1 MTIGPLLAAFQQR
14 LTGNAGNRRGA
25 IVIGGAVVEINPEG
39 QPFAKAGTVQYL
51 DDLAATFGTVH
62 FFALAVKKKELVYR
76 RRLGEHIAFYPLT
89 HVDKQGLERLRPL
102 LHDVRRICGVGRRV
116 EAALEFFPS
125 AGGLMGSSLL
135 RAVSTRYGVYFGT
148 DPFID
153 MRSITTLVG
162 ALRQLIKRLAS
173 RLASRVADF
182 VLVRDPRQFRK
193 LESRL
198 LGRVFLSAPISALP
212 RPTVIRPSR
221 CRDQEV
227 TLLYVGMFSQ
237 RKGIIDLF
245 NVLRL
250 LARDPRRQYRL
261 LLVGAPEMLGPDQY
275 SLAQLQ
281 DQCRSFGIEHLVEC
295 RGYLDDMQSLRTA
308 YESADIFVL
317 ASRREGFPR
326 VVEEALLYGLPVVA
340 FELGSLSEV
349 LRNEVHA
356 MLVPP
361 GDLEGF
367 VRAVQRVAE
376 DPVLRETLAASG
388 RGFIQSRFPLS
399 ASRQHAALMACSP
412 PNG

>member
-1 MTIGPLLAAFQQR
+1 MIIGSLIAAFQKR
-14 LTGNAGNRRGA
+14 LTGNTGGRRGA
-25 IVIGGAVVEINPEG
+25 LVIGGAVVEIDPEG

-51 DDLAATFGTVH
+51 NDLAATFGTVH

-76 RRLGEHIAFYPLT
+76 SRLGEHIVFYPLT
-89 HVDKQGLERLRPL
+89 HVNKQGLSRLRPL
-102 LHDVRRICGVGRRV
+102 LHDVRRICGVGHRV

-135 RAVSTRYGVYFGT
+135 RAVSIRYGVYFGT

-153 MRSITTLVG
+153 LRSIPTLAG

-173 RLASRVADF
+173 RVTSRVADF
-182 VLVRDPRQFRK
+182 ILVRDPRQFRK

-198 LGRVFLSAPISALP
+198 LGRIFLSAPISALP
-212 RPTVIRPSR
+212 RPTVIRPDR
-221 CRDQEV
+221 YRDQEV

-245 NVLRL
+245 NVVRL
-250 LARDPRRQYRL
+250 LARHPRRQYRL

-376 DPVLRETLAASG
+376 DPVLRETLTASG
-388 RGFIQSRFPLS
+388 RDFMQSRFPFS
-399 ASRQHAALMACSP
+399 ASRQHAALMACSL